1 MSWTIVFLLVGFWVL
16 GLVNGYAF
24 GGLIHILLVYAGLM
38 VLARLLRRRCPPPV
52 NETVNPSM

>member
-1 MSWTIVFLLVGFWVL
+1 MSWTIVFLLVGIWVL

-38 VLARLLRRRCPPPV
+38 VLARLLRRRLPSPDK
-52 NETVNPSM
+52 ETVNPLL